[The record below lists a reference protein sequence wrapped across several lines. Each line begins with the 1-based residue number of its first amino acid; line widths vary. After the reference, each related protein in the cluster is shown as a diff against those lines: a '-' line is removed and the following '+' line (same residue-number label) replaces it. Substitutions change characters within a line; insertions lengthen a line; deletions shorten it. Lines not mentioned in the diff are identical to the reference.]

1 MHVVVP
7 TDVFPPGKVGG
18 AAWSTLALCQ
28 ALRQR
33 GHRVTVIL
41 PRRGATGI
49 QERSVEGLPVIEVGY
64 QAPAVP
70 FVQNYW
76 RYERLWPRLVR
87 VIAEVARAQGEFAG
101 RTIIHGQH
109 AQTGPAAVL
118 AGQLLGVPSVVT
130 VRDHWPWD
138 YFATG
143 LHGNRVPY
151 ARNTVASLVTDL
163 PAREGALRGVLALPA
178 VPYMLRHVQRRG
190 QLLAQANAVI
200 AVSHY
205 LARRLGERLPAASV
219 HVIPN
224 LVDLPAIK
232 ATVAHTPGELPD
244 EPFVLFVGKLEHNK
258 GAHLLP
264 AMMCDLP
271 SAPLLL
277 IAGDG
282 GLRSELEATLSG
294 AGVRFRILPG
304 WTEHDAVLQL
314 MARATVQLFPSAWG
328 EPLSRVLLEA
338 CAAGACL
345 LALDTGGTADV
356 VVDERSGVLVHS
368 VVAMR
373 RELRALLIDQE
384 RRERLRS
391 GAQMQAHVRF
401 SAPVVVEHVEVL
413 YRSLTR
419 SK

>member
-1 MHVVVP
+1 M
-7 TDVFPPGKVGG
+7 GG
-18 AAWSTLALCQ
+18 AAWSTLALCL
-28 ALRQR
+28 ALRER
-33 GHRVTVIL
+33 GHRVTVIV

-49 QERSVEGLPVIEVGY
+49 AERTLSGLPVIEVGY
-64 QAPAVP
+64 RAPKLP

-87 VIAEVARAQGEFAG
+87 VIEEAATGQAAFRG
-101 RTIIHGQH
+101 RTIIHAQH
-109 AQTGPAAVL
+109 AQTGPAAVR
-118 AGQLLGVPSVVT
+118 AGRSTGVPTVVT

-143 LHGNRVPY
+143 LHGDQLPY
-151 ARNTVASLVTDL
+151 PRNTVASLLTDL
-163 PAREGALRGVLALPA
+163 PAREGPLRGVLAFPA
-178 VPYMLRHVQRRG
+178 VPYMLGHVRRRG
-190 QLLAQANAVI
+190 ALLAQANAVI

-205 LARRLGERLPAASV
+205 IACKLQAMMAAERV

-224 LVDLPAIK
+224 LVDLQAITATIAHVPPEVPA
-232 ATVAHTPGELPD
+232 

-264 AMMCDLP
+264 AIMRDQAG
-271 SAPLLL
+271 APLLL

-282 GLRSELEATLSG
+282 GLRAELEAELRV
-294 AGVRFRILPG
+294 AGVRFCMLPG

-356 VVDERSGVLVHS
+356 VVDGQSGLLVHS
-368 VVAMR
+368 IVAMR
-373 RELRALLIDQE
+373 RELQLLLNTPD
-384 RRERLRS
+384 RREQLRA
-391 GAQMQAHVRF
+391 GARELAGARF
-401 SAPVVVEHVEVL
+401 SAPVVVAQVEQL
-413 YRSLTR
+413 YRSLL
-419 SK
+419 